1 MAAGNSH
8 ALKQPTHEIHHV
20 KANIE
25 IRRPSEYNS
34 ETTGVLKRHDRGI

>member
-8 ALKQPTHEIHHV
+8 ALKQPAREVHHV

-25 IRRPSEYNS
+25 IRRHSGYNS
-34 ETTGVLKRHDRGI
+34 ETIGVLKRHDRGI